1 REMRH
6 PHLPTA
12 GGKEIK
18 IDHDTLDDNAKKLE
32 KDLNELEAE
41 RYSQKIAYATPSDG
55 AMCDY
60 KAGRRHRNT
69 SRSARDAIGDTSDA
83 FINSYKRVIEVIR
96 ASDKTHRK
104 ADEASQERVEAAGSP
119 NTYI

>member
-1 REMRH
+1 MGH

-18 IDHDTLDDNAKKLE
+18 IDHDTLDDIAKKLE

-41 RYSQKIAYATPSDG
+41 RYSQKIADATPSEG
-55 AMCDY
+55 AMGDY
-60 KAGRRHRNT
+60 QAGRGLHT
-69 SRSARDAIGDTSDA
+69 TIRSARDSIGDTYDA
-83 FINSYKRVIEVIR
+83 FINSYKRVIEAIR

-104 ADEASQERVEAAGSP
+104 ADEASQEGVEAAGSP